1 MITNNST
8 QIQENRKLC
17 LLTKFL
23 KQNNQKILK
32 KAKYICFKELDTSK
46 KIKKQDNLFV
56 AVKSDTSQLF
66 LSVCNF
72 VKINRE

>member
-1 MITNNST
+1 M
-8 QIQENRKLC
+8 
-17 LLTKFL
+17 